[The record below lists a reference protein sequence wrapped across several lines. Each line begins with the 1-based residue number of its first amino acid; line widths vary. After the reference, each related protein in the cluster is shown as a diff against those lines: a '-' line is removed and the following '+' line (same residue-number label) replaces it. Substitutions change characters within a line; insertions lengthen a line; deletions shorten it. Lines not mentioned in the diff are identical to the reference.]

1 MKFSFEVAATD
12 PTGARRGRLTTP
24 HGSVET
30 PFFMPVGTAATVKAL
45 TQDALEELGAE
56 ILLANTYHLY
66 LRPGHKVIRRL
77 GGLHRFMSWPRAILT
92 DSGGFQVFS
101 LSELRKITDEG
112 VRFRSHLDGSEHLLT
127 PEKAVEIQAA
137 LGSDIAMVLDEC
149 IETPAPRDAAESAVK
164 RTTLWAKRARAH
176 FLQSAQRG
184 PNDDRG
190 SDAVSAARE
199 REDVA
204 SGAGERD
211 AASGAG
217 AIVQW
222 QFGIVQG
229 ATFADLR
236 RESARQLLELE
247 FPGYAVGGLAVG
259 EPHGITCEMTGEV
272 TALLPK
278 DRLRYLMGVGRP
290 EQIAEYV
297 ALGIDMMDC
306 VLPTRAARH
315 GCLYTSEGR
324 ALIKN
329 ACYSEDQR
337 PIDPTCSCSVCRRY
351 TRAYLRHLFAA
362 GEITAAILA
371 THHNVHFYLDI
382 MRQIREAIEFGNL
395 AKFSSAMRA
404 RYAEGPA

>member
-1 MKFSFEVAATD
+1 MGFHFSISQTD
-12 PTGARRGRLTTP
+12 QRARRGLLTTP
-24 HGSVET
+24 HGTVET
-30 PFFMPVGTAATVKAL
+30 PFFMPVGTQATVKGL
-45 TQDALEELGAE
+45 RNEALEELGAE
-56 ILLANTYHLY
+56 IILGNTYHLY
-66 LRPGHKVIRRL
+66 LRPGHELVRRM
-77 GGLHRFMSWPRAILT
+77 GGLHKFMSWNRAILT

-127 PEKAVEIQAA
+127 PEKAAEIQLA

-149 IETPAPRDAAESAVK
+149 IETPAPRDKTEAALR
-164 RTTLWAKRARAH
+164 RTTQWARRARNY
-176 FLQSAQRG
+176 FLEQQQRT
-184 PNDDRG
+184 
-190 SDAVSAARE
+190 SD
-199 REDVA
+199 
-204 SGAGERD
+204 GELK
-211 AASGAG
+211 
-217 AIVQW
+217 QW

-236 RESARQLLELE
+236 RESARQLLELD

-259 EPHGITCEMTGEV
+259 EPHEVTCEMTAEV
-272 TALLPK
+272 TALLPR
-278 DRLRYLMGVGRP
+278 DRPRYLMGVGKP

-315 GCLYTSEGR
+315 ACLYTSEGR
-324 ALIKN
+324 VLIKN
-329 ACYSEDQR
+329 ARYAEDQD
-337 PIDPTCSCSVCRRY
+337 PIDRNCKCSVCRRY

-362 GEITAAILA
+362 GEFTAAILA

-395 AKFSSAMRA
+395 TKFSSEMRA
-404 RYAEGPA
+404 KYASGPA

>member
-1 MKFSFEVAATD
+1 MNFSFEVTKTD

-24 HGSVET
+24 HGTVET
-30 PFFMPVGTAATVKAL
+30 PFFMPVGTQASVKGL
-45 TQDALEELGAE
+45 TQEALEELGAE

-66 LRPGHKVIRRL
+66 LRPGHELVRKL
-77 GGLHRFMSWPRAILT
+77 GGLHQFMSWPRAVLT

-127 PEKAVEIQAA
+127 PEKAAEIQLA

-149 IETPAPRDAAESAVK
+149 IETPAPRDKAEAALK
-164 RTTLWAKRARAH
+164 RTTEWAKRARD
-176 FLQSAQRG
+176 FFQEYAQRNG
-184 PNDDRG
+184 NL
-190 SDAVSAARE
+190 S
-199 REDVA
+199 
-204 SGAGERD
+204 
-211 AASGAG
+211 
-217 AIVQW
+217 QW

-236 RESARQLLELE
+236 RESTRQLLDLD

-259 EPHGITCEMTGEV
+259 EPHPVTCEMTAEV

-290 EQIAEYV
+290 EQIADYV

-315 GCLYTSEGR
+315 ACLYTSEGR
-324 ALIKN
+324 VLIKN
-329 ACYSEDQR
+329 ARYAQDQR
-337 PIDPTCSCSVCRRY
+337 PIDAHCSCSVCRRY
-351 TRAYLRHLFAA
+351 SRAYLRHLFAA
-362 GEITAAILA
+362 GELTAAILA

-395 AKFSSAMRA
+395 ANFSSEMHA
-404 RYAEGPA
+404 RYAAGPA